1 MRQVG
6 SEESL
11 QRMNVIQR
19 NALANAIGVDVSTLQ
34 KITQGNQIKFKNDAI
49 DKMVGA
55 FNKSLPALQ
64 LIGGGLLVRYLTL
77 LYGALRSNI
86 PNVNA
91 NTAATN
97 VNTRALLGGSV
108 TGVGGGG
115 GGPMMLGGKRVGR
128 LTKGG
133 VPDMRDPVNKKL
145 FGSVANRNAQY
156 GMGSLSRSIGGASRL
171 AGAGRLLGTYGGPI
185 AGAMGAMDLA
195 SGLQSGNASQTRS
208 GAYTTG
214 GAAVGAAIGSIV
226 PGVGTMIGMGIG
238 ASLGYV
244 GGAIHNFVA
253 SQNKNNSNTGG
264 MVDLL
269 SSIDRKLEK
278 QTMAINDLG
287 GSI

>member
-1 MRQVG
+1 
-6 SEESL
+6 
-11 QRMNVIQR
+11 MNVIQR
-19 NALANAIGVDVSTLQ
+19 KALADAIGVEVSTLQ
-34 KITQGNQIKFKNDAI
+34 KLTQAGQINFKNDAI
-49 DKMVGA
+49 DKMVKGFQTITPALRVLGGGA
-55 FNKSLPALQ
+55 FLAYIYFMGKNLIKLFTGVSANTVATERNTMALYGGAV
-64 LIGGGLLVRYLTL
+64 GGGR
-77 LYGALRSNI
+77 
-86 PNVNA
+86 
-91 NTAATN
+91 
-97 VNTRALLGGSV
+97 
-108 TGVGGGG
+108 GG
-115 GGPMMLGGKRVGR
+115 GGPMMIGGKRVGR

-133 VPDMRDPVNKKL
+133 VPDMRDPVNKRI

-287 GSI
+287 GNL